1 MNEKSY
7 TFKESIFF
15 EAGEKNES
23 NVYLYFTNA
32 NNTTL
37 YIGVT
42 NDLKRR
48 ISEHKSGLFK
58 SAFTARY
65 NLTKLV
71 YFECYEDELTAIAR
85 EKYLKKAFRKEKSH
99 ATRERS
105 ERV

>member
-1 MNEKSY
+1 MKAMY
-7 TFKESIFF
+7 
-15 EAGEKNES
+15 
-23 NVYLYFTNA
+23 VYILTNA

-71 YFECYEDELTAIAR
+71 YFECYEDELIAIAR
-85 EKYLKKAFRKEKSH
+85 EKYLKKAFRKEKIKLIESKNPLWNDLYD
-99 ATRERS
+99 EICL
-105 ERV
+105 

>member
-1 MNEKSY
+1 MY
-7 TFKESIFF
+7 
-15 EAGEKNES
+15 
-23 NVYLYFTNA
+23 VYVLTNT

-85 EKYLKKAFRKEKSH
+85 EKYLKKAFRKEKIKLIESKNPLWNDLYD
-99 ATRERS
+99 EICL
-105 ERV
+105 